1 MRGVVTRLDID
12 VDTLAR
18 VGEALGDPT
27 RRAVLAH
34 LLAGPRYPA
43 ELADAVGI
51 SRSGMSNH
59 LACLRG
65 CGFVTATYE
74 GRRVRYSLS
83 DPAIADALTALA
95 DLPLGRCP
103 KDAKS

>member
-1 MRGVVTRLDID
+1 MTTLFDIE

-18 VGEALGDPT
+18 VGEALADPT
-27 RRAVLAH
+27 RRAVLVH
-34 LLAGPRYPA
+34 LLAGPGYPA
-43 ELADAVGI
+43 ELADVVGV
-51 SRSGMSNH
+51 SRSAMSNH

-95 DLPLGRCP
+95 GLPLGRCP
-103 KDAKS
+103 EDARS